1 MWISQSFIVLIVGN
15 SGGWVKQTIH
25 TKAALRYYVQS
36 HFKPKNTN
44 PNNRHLS
51 CVSQALFWMWHFDC
65 SSKLIGISN
74 STTAL
79 EQWNTVFIDWRF
91 WNCSLQTEPKT
102 PSCTGHQ
109 WSEALLG
116 SYCWVL
122 IVVFFSLLSKSSTL
136 FWNERCS
143 LDFGKYSLSL
153 RSYYTAGYSHD
164 NSGVVGD
171 IDHKQVT
178 CQSVAE
184 KHWNASFM

>member
-1 MWISQSFIVLIVGN
+1 M
-15 SGGWVKQTIH
+15 
-25 TKAALRYYVQS
+25 QS
-36 HFKPKNTN
+36 HFKPKNTH

-91 WNCSLQTEPKT
+91 WNCSLQTCQKLHPVLVI
-102 PSCTGHQ
+102 
-109 WSEALLG
+109 SEVKHYWAVTR
-116 SYCWVL
+116 WVL

-153 RSYYTAGYSHD
+153 RSYYTAGYRHD

-171 IDHKQVT
+171 IDHNQVT
-178 CQSVAE
+178 CQSVVE
-184 KHWNASFM
+184 KHWNTSFM